1 MSEDTSTSSD
11 RHITPLNESNYQQ
24 WKFSMQAL
32 LMTKGTCWLVVKG
45 SYLQPGESATAAE
58 KNKWEVANLQAAGLI
73 YNNVASSIQPFI
85 QDTMDNAKTMWETLG
100 SKFQQQNS
108 TARFIIVNNL
118 LSAQKQADESLST
131 LIGRV
136 DTSLQA
142 FRGSHPADFT
152 LAKLENEFVDCR
164 IV

>member
-1 MSEDTSTSSD
+1 MSEETSISSD

-45 SYLQPGESATAAE
+45 SYLQLGESATAAE

-118 LSAQKQADESLST
+118 LSAQTQADESLST

-136 DTSLQA
+136 DTSL
-142 FRGSHPADFT
+142 
-152 LAKLENEFVDCR
+152 
-164 IV
+164 

>member
-45 SYLQPGESATAAE
+45 SYPQPEASATAAE

-85 QDTMDNAKTMWETLG
+85 QDLIDKAKTM
-100 SKFQQQNS
+100 
-108 TARFIIVNNL
+108 
-118 LSAQKQADESLST
+118 
-131 LIGRV
+131 
-136 DTSLQA
+136 
-142 FRGSHPADFT
+142 
-152 LAKLENEFVDCR
+152 
-164 IV
+164 

>member
-1 MSEDTSTSSD
+1 
-11 RHITPLNESNYQQ
+11 
-24 WKFSMQAL
+24 MQAL

-45 SYLQPGESATAAE
+45 SYPQPEASATAAE

-85 QDTMDNAKTMWETLG
+85 QDAMDNAKVMWETLA

-136 DTSLQA
+136 DSSLLRTSERTPFNFRSQA
-142 FRGSHPADFT
+142 SRTDGGAHGQDEGLGLKPQRD
-152 LAKLENEFVDCR
+152 
-164 IV
+164 IG